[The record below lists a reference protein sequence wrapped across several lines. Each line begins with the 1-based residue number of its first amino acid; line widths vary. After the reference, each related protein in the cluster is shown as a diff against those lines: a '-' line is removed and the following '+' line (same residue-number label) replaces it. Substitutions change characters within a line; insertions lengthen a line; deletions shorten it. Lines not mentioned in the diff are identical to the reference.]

1 MVALALSMVILTV
14 EDPAARS
21 QAAQIDT
28 IAPASGRAGDRV
40 TIAGTG
46 FGALN
51 VRVTVAGIPAEIL
64 STSGYQVTFVVPLGL
79 GGGRTTVVATNPG
92 GRIGSIGFQ
101 VIGGVLLPGDP
112 NSPARDAIFDLPPV
126 AAPQS
131 DIEAGGHRRARLDVQ
146 VASTATVGEVNAAL
160 TRVGAEIVSMSR
172 GFLAMT
178 IVVPR
183 Q

>member
-1 MVALALSMVILTV
+1 MGRSALPDIGGSMRLILGLSRRVAAMVALALSMVILTV

-64 STSGYQVTFVVPLGL
+64 SASGYQVTFVVPRGL
-79 GGGRTTVVATNPG
+79 GA
-92 GRIGSIGFQ
+92 
-101 VIGGVLLPGDP
+101 
-112 NSPARDAIFDLPPV
+112 DAPRLSRQTRADGL
-126 AAPQS
+126 AAS
-131 DIEAGGHRRARLDVQ
+131 
-146 VASTATVGEVNAAL
+146 AS
-160 TRVGAEIVSMSR
+160 R
-172 GFLAMT
+172 
-178 IVVPR
+178 
-183 Q
+183 